1 MSKVTIQQ
9 MADRVAAL
17 IDERLNIP
25 GNNLES
31 RLQRAGHRLPRNVRE
46 AGEVLVSATMM
57 AQNPKLLMQIDDE
70 AVATAYDTCVKHLKT
85 VDLAKR
91 RKGMLLDAGAR
102 IAFALLVVGGGL
114 IAVLHWRGYV

>member
-9 MADRVAAL
+9 MADRVATL
-17 IDERLNIP
+17 IEERLKIY

-31 RLQRAGHRLPRNVRE
+31 RLQRAGNRLPRDVRE

-70 AVATAYDTCVKHLKT
+70 AVAKAYDTCVRHLKS
-85 VDLAKR
+85 VNLGKR
-91 RKGMLLDAGAR
+91 RRDMLLDAGAR
-102 IAFALLVVGGGL
+102 IAFALLVVGVVL
-114 IAVLHWRGYV
+114 VAVLHWRGYV